1 VADEQAP
8 SLEYGPNPA
17 VSAQAGLDQR
27 GGPQFSQHDYDPAG
41 FSPHSDGTTPPKAKA
56 KAKAKAEDEA
66 PARQPAPPPSPTPA
80 EDKTAPAKEPEPAP
94 PPSKTAP
101 GKTPPPEPH
110 HRSSGGRAGHRP

>member
-66 PARQPAPPPSPTPA
+66 PARQPAPPPS
-80 EDKTAPAKEPEPAP
+80 
-94 PPSKTAP
+94 KTAP